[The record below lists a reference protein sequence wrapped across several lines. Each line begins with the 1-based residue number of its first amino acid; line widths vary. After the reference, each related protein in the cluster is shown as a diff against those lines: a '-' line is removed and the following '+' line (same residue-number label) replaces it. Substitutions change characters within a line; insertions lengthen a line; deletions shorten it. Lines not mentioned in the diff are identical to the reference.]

1 MQSPTRKIRKG
12 GIDKT
17 VINNKSAVYLFS
29 VPMQQQN
36 HFPPE
41 KVRIENVT
49 QPESELNKLWV

>member
-17 VINNKSAVYLFS
+17 VNKSAVYLFS
-29 VPMQQQN
+29 VPVQQQN

-41 KVRIENVT
+41 KVRVENVT